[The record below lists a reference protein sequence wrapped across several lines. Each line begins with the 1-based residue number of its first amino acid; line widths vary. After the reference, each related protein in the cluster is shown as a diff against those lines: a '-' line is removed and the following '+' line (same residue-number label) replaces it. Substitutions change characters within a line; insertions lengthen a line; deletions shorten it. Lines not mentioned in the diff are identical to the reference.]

1 MKVTNCIH
9 PKCHDTKRGCRCP
22 NPWIE
27 FLSKTASERKK
38 LKLEPLSIRK
48 LASQYRKLK
57 ATGAF
62 EGRSMDVCNSN
73 TSLLCKW
80 NAARKSGKVC
90 PSSETSL
97 TKFSS
102 PPPSILPHLP
112 LDNRNE
118 FGPDFFDESIT
129 ETSLFRLW
137 SPRIKNL
144 LPNFR
149 FSGIV
154 DGSSKHMIFMLMQE
168 KTTSAYLLV
177 RFTRDTGNSGTPLA
191 KSVAAQLY
199 FEQKLGKL
207 VPRVHFVYDLISSDD
222 SITVIGTDVA
232 QGTLDKLM
240 APARRKQFDML
251 SVASALK
258 KLLSQLREAKVV
270 HGDMGLNNITYRL
283 SSDKR
288 RVEYAGLIDFECSY
302 IGRPSFNPDEV
313 EILEILTNRKMLK
326 SLHESGYQF
335 PKWFRDIA
343 TDKDLSS
350 KLQKFSSSLIKGCKN
365 GFEEIPIPLI
375 QVG

>member
-1 MKVTNCIH
+1 
-9 PKCHDTKRGCRCP
+9 
-22 NPWIE
+22 
-27 FLSKTASERKK
+27 
-38 LKLEPLSIRK
+38 
-48 LASQYRKLK
+48 
-57 ATGAF
+57 
-62 EGRSMDVCNSN
+62 
-73 TSLLCKW
+73 
-80 NAARKSGKVC
+80 
-90 PSSETSL
+90 
-97 TKFSS
+97 
-102 PPPSILPHLP
+102 
-112 LDNRNE
+112 
-118 FGPDFFDESIT
+118 
-129 ETSLFRLW
+129 
-137 SPRIKNL
+137 
-144 LPNFR
+144 
-149 FSGIV
+149 
-154 DGSSKHMIFMLMQE
+154 MIFMLMQE

-177 RFTRDTGNSGTPLA
+177 RFTRGTGNAGTPLA

-207 VPRVHFVYDLISSDD
+207 IPRVHFVYDLISSDD

-240 APARRKQFDML
+240 APARRKQIDML

-302 IGRPSFNPDEV
+302 IGRPSLNPDEI
-313 EILEILTNRKMLK
+313 EILEIMTSRKMLK

-350 KLQKFSSSLIKGCKN
+350 KLVKFSELVSEKGCKN
-365 GFEEIPIPLI
+365 GFEEIPIPQI